1 MKKLNPFSSSS
12 QGRSWF
18 WWGITLG
25 ALAGLI
31 YWLWKESQPEAEG
44 DLLARLKPLILTD
57 DEPAPVQPKPKPK
70 AKPKAPKKPDDL
82 KVIEGIGPKSE
93 EALNGAGVLTY
104 VKLAGMEP
112 DAIQAILREAE
123 VRVPYPETWPEQA
136 ALAAAGNWEVLEN
149 LQDILQGGRRV

>member
-1 MKKLNPFSSSS
+1 MKKLNPFASSS

-31 YWLWKESQPEAEG
+31 YWWWQQNQPETEG
-44 DLLARLKPLILTD
+44 DFMVPLKPLD
-57 DEPAPVQPKPKPK
+57 PPDGEPSPVQPKPKRK
-70 AKPKAPKKPDDL
+70 AKPKAPEKPDDL

-93 EALNGAGVLTY
+93 AALNGAGVQTY

-112 DAIQAILREAE
+112 DAIQVILRDAG

-149 LQDILQGGRRV
+149 LQDILQGGRRL